1 MKTWVKAAS
10 VRAIRTIAQALVAAI
25 GSAAVLESVDWRVAL
40 STAVLAGVLSLLT
53 SIAGLPEVSTDDT
66 VSEADAVNS
75 MVTDAPTTDADN
87 AVEIVA
93 KGIDESGVKK

>member
-10 VRAIRTIAQALVAAI
+10 VRAIKTIAQALVAAI

-53 SIAGLPEVSTDDT
+53 SLAGLPEVSDDPSTRPDSIAHTELDTDRAKTDDELKEG
-66 VSEADAVNS
+66 SAN
-75 MVTDAPTTDADN
+75 
-87 AVEIVA
+87 
-93 KGIDESGVKK
+93 